1 MGGGAFGGAGGG
13 GAGGGGMTM
22 GMGPPGGGG
31 MTMGGGFSGDGV
43 VRKAR
48 PQSAAARRQATG
60 ARPLD
65 VGPSI
70 GTGVFGAQEGMHATA
85 AGPRPPG
92 RSMAM
97 GRGRAARDSA
107 ANTNANTSTRRYAS
121 NAAATSS
128 GNG

>member
-1 MGGGAFGGAGGG
+1 MGGGAFGGGGG
-13 GAGGGGMTM
+13 VAGGGMTM
-22 GMGPPGGGG
+22 GMGGAGGGG

-70 GTGVFGAQEGMHATA
+70 GTGVFGRGSHSFTLELNLSNSRT
-85 AGPRPPG
+85 
-92 RSMAM
+92 RS
-97 GRGRAARDSA
+97 
-107 ANTNANTSTRRYAS
+107 
-121 NAAATSS
+121 
-128 GNG
+128 